1 MEIHPPHGPV
11 NSVKDFLIH
20 LLTVIL
26 GILIALSLE
35 GLLEWHHHR
44 SLAEE
49 ARSNL
54 SAEMRENRERLERG
68 LAQALDAKQ
77 RLKATID
84 SVEAFRKDRHD
95 NRVSKLDWSFAV
107 TPLPATAW
115 STAASTGAL
124 GYMDF
129 SEVKGYTWVY
139 VLQDEFLT
147 MQRNTLATWLD
158 LQKWGPRRGADGS
171 LASLSNEELSEVESE
186 ASAALLHTETEESF
200 ARTLVQMYAKVL
212 EGNEGK

>member
-11 NSVKDFLIH
+11 NSLKDFLIH

-44 SLAEE
+44 TLADE

-54 SAEMRENRERLERG
+54 AAEIRENRQRLEPG
-68 LAQALDAKQ
+68 LAAAPQVEQ

-84 SVEAFRKDRHD
+84 AVEACRKNRHD
-95 NRVSKLDWSFAV
+95 DRTAKLEWSFGV
-107 TPLPATAW
+107 FPLRGTAW
-115 STAASTGAL
+115 STASSTGAL
-124 GYMDF
+124 SYMEF
-129 SEVKGYTWVY
+129 SEVEGYTWVY
-139 VLQDEFLT
+139 LMQDEFLT
-147 MQRNTLATWLD
+147 MQQSTLAKWLD
-158 LQKWGPRRGADGS
+158 LQKWSARRDAEGS
-171 LASLSNEELSEVESE
+171 LKGLSDDELSQVETA

-200 ARTLVQMYAKVL
+200 AKDLVQMYAKVQT
-212 EGNEGK
+212 EK

>member
-1 MEIHPPHGPV
+1 MDIHPPHGPV
-11 NSVKDFLIH
+11 NSPRDFLLH
-20 LLTVIL
+20 LLTVVL

-44 SLAEE
+44 SSAEE

-54 SAEMRENRERLERG
+54 SAEIRENRQRLERG
-68 LAQALDAKQ
+68 LTEAPDAKQ

-84 SVEAFRKDRHD
+84 AVEALRRNRHD
-95 NRVSKLDWSFAV
+95 DRTSKLDWSFGV

-124 GYMDF
+124 AYMDF
-129 SEVKGYTWVY
+129 PEVKGYTWVY
-139 VLQDEFLT
+139 LLQDQFLT
-147 MQRNTLATWLD
+147 MQQSTLATWLN
-158 LQKWGPRRGADGS
+158 LQKWLPRRGLTG
-171 LASLSNEELSEVESE
+171 LSNEELSEVESE

-200 ARTLVQMYAKVL
+200 AKTLVQMYAKVL
-212 EGNEGK
+212 GEK